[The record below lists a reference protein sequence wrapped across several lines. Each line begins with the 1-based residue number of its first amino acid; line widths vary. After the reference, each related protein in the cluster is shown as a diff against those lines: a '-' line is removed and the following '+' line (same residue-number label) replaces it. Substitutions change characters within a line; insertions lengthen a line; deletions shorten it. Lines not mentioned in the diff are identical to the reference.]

1 MMVPIKNVATLAMVA
16 LIAGCGGGGG
26 SPAVDTSSL
35 SIQGGAIKGPMSQ
48 AKISLYKVT
57 ADGKQGDLLQ
67 ETTSDQNGQY
77 SVTVNGYSGV
87 VIMVASV
94 VSGTTMYDEA
104 TGKTIVPATNF
115 WMRASFAAEA
125 GKTYSAQI
133 NPLTDLATAT
143 ALSKTGGL
151 TSTNVAQANK
161 DLAESLTFD
170 PLTSKPEF
178 DATTK
183 APKNAAAAMLAA
195 VSRMAESGALG
206 CSAGEQAAKVA
217 CVTQA
222 LSEKGLTD
230 AGVKASLQT
239 YTNAMAFEA
248 GLPAVTITD
257 PSGTAPSTT
266 SPVEQ
271 TKAFFGTLRSNAK
284 ALDATDLSL
293 QTELQ
298 AVSDDMTGRT
308 IPIASTSVDALNLA
322 RLGVQLWNDVIK
334 NDSAAFVQGKTFY
347 GKSFNNDASYFYGAP
362 PIGGCS
368 FYSDPG
374 YDFLA
379 TSKAEAKY
387 VACGTQ
393 AQVVQAPTSCV
404 NLGDVCNTSWS
415 TRVRLHPDAVDAS
428 KFTVYSQTRAATIK
442 KQTAYLYASSTPYY
456 KYYNPSIMQYR
467 VDPVCPA
474 GASCTVVYPDSADVV
489 CPPGK
494 TCTTTVLQL
503 EDKGLRKQ
511 YGAAFPGNAATL
523 VSQRDSGGKI
533 TAVNLVGELS
543 PGYEIGHGSSY
554 FDSSRSMWVNV
565 PPVVTVLGDKH
576 NIALSAALSKVG
588 DLDKLAVSG
597 SIDLVK
603 NGALETRM
611 ELIDGSYLQA
621 KLDQGS
627 YSAQNGSQEMLLKLK
642 ASTAGSAVS
651 GDVKLSA
658 FKLDAS
664 STSYIPTLVSFA
676 GSVER
681 KGVSFFE
688 GTLTGEAL
696 NHASFKSNDPRS
708 GANVQKVRIGFT
720 GKVAIPTRPTLNV
733 NLSVVNNNTGS
744 SATSTATLGG
754 QYSQGAIVINLAGQ
768 TSAASNVLTLTSS
781 EGIQLVID
789 KSKTSYPLTKN
800 GALVGQYATSSN
812 RINYTDNSYEQY

>member
-1 MMVPIKNVATLAMVA
+1 MVA
-16 LIAGCGGGGG
+16 LIAGCGGGS
-26 SPAVDTSSL
+26 SPAVDTTSL
-35 SIQGGAIKGPMSQ
+35 SIQGDAIKGPMSQ

-67 ETTSDQNGQY
+67 ETTTDQNGHY
-77 SVTVNGYSGV
+77 SVTVIGYNGV

-94 VSGTTMYDEA
+94 ASGTTMYDEA
-104 TGKTIVPATNF
+104 TGKTIVPAANF
-115 WMRASFAAEA
+115 RMRASFAAES
-125 GKTYSAQI
+125 GKTYNAQI

-195 VSRMAESGALG
+195 VSRMAESGELG

-222 LSEKGLTD
+222 LSEKGLTN
-230 AGVKASLQT
+230 AVVKSSLQT
-239 YTNAMAFEA
+239 YANAMAFEA

-257 PSGTAPSTT
+257 PSGTAPSTA
-266 SPVEQ
+266 SAVEQ
-271 TKAFFGTLRSNAK
+271 TKTFFGTLRSNAK
-284 ALDATDLSL
+284 ALEATDLSL

-308 IPIASTSVDALNLA
+308 IPAASTSLDALNVA
-322 RLGVQLWNDVIK
+322 RLGAQFWNDVVK
-334 NDSAAFVQGKTFY
+334 GNMQFVSNRTFY
-347 GKSFNNDASYFYGAP
+347 NGYEDLGT
-362 PIGGCS
+362 CS
-368 FYSDPG
+368 FYSDTD
-374 YDFLA
+374 YLIRA
-379 TSKAEAKY
+379 TSKTDAKY
-387 VACGTQ
+387 VVCGTAIQ
-393 AQVVQAPTSCV
+393 RVPASTNGQYKSCSAIGEWCYTLW
-404 NLGDVCNTSWS
+404 N
-415 TRVRLHPDAVDAS
+415 TRVRLHPDATDAA
-428 KFTVYSQTRAATIK
+428 KFTVYTQTREAK
-442 KQTAYLYASSTPYY
+442 YTANTFGSVPTYTEKRIPH
-456 KYYNPSIMQYR
+456 
-467 VDPVCPA
+467 
-474 GASCTVVYPDSADVV
+474 GAD
-489 CPPGK
+489 
-494 TCTTTVLQL
+494 
-503 EDKGLRKQ
+503 
-511 YGAAFPGNAATL
+511 FPGNAATL
-523 VSQRDSGGKI
+523 ITQSDSNGQL
-533 TAVNLVGELS
+533 TRFSLLGELA
-543 PGYEIGHGSSY
+543 PAFNIAGGGN
-554 FDSSRSMWVNV
+554 NV
-565 PPVVTVLGDKH
+565 PVVATVLGDKH

-597 SIDLVK
+597 SIDLIKKGV
-603 NGALETRM
+603 LDTRM
-611 ELIDGSYLQA
+611 ELVDGSYLQA
-621 KLDQGS
+621 KLEQGS

-664 STSYIPTLVSFA
+664 STSYIPTVVSFA

-681 KGVSFFE
+681 NGVSFFE

-696 NHASFKSNDPRS
+696 NHASFKSNEPRS

-720 GKVAIPTRPTLNV
+720 GKVAIPTRPVLNV
-733 NLSVVNNNTGS
+733 RLSVVNNNTGS

-768 TSAASNVLTLTSS
+768 TSAASNILTLTSS

-789 KSKTSYPLTKN
+789 KSKTSYPLMKN
-800 GALVGQYATSSN
+800 GAVVGQYATSSN

>member
-1 MMVPIKNVATLAMVA
+1 MAPIKHVASLAMVA
-16 LIAGCGGGGG
+16 LIAGCGGGGS

-48 AKISLYKVT
+48 AKISLYKVS
-57 ADGKQGDLLQ
+57 ADGMQGDLLQ

-104 TGKTIVPATNF
+104 TGKTIVPAANF
-115 WMRASFAAEA
+115 RMRASFAAEA

-133 NPLTDLATAT
+133 TPLTDLATAT

-239 YTNAMAFEA
+239 YANAMAFEA

-308 IPIASTSVDALNLA
+308 IPLASTSLDALNLA
-322 RLGVQLWNDVIK
+322 RLGVQFWNDVIK
-334 NDSAAFVQGKTFY
+334 NDSAAFVKTKTLYSKPSGGNLF
-347 GKSFNNDASYFYGAP
+347 SY
-362 PIGGCS
+362 PIGSCG
-368 FYSDPG
+368 FYSDTE
-374 YDFLA
+374 YKILA
-379 TSKAEAKY
+379 TSKTDANY
-387 VACGTQ
+387 VACGTA
-393 AQVVQAPTSCV
+393 AQYVPASNSTNGQYQSCSSI
-404 NLGDVCNTSWS
+404 GEWCYTYWS
-415 TRVRLHPDAVDAS
+415 TRVRLHPDATDAA
-428 KFTVYSQTRAATIK
+428 KFTVYTQTREAKYTAKTIAAGS
-442 KQTAYLYASSTPYY
+442 ASAFTETR
-456 KYYNPSIMQYR
+456 IHH
-467 VDPVCPA
+467 
-474 GASCTVVYPDSADVV
+474 GAD
-489 CPPGK
+489 
-494 TCTTTVLQL
+494 
-503 EDKGLRKQ
+503 
-511 YGAAFPGNAATL
+511 FPGNAASLMT
-523 VSQRDSGGKI
+523 QRDSNGNI
-533 TAVNLVGELS
+533 TALNLTGELS
-543 PGYEIGHGSSY
+543 PGYEISNRGY
-554 FDSSRSMWVNV
+554 YYDSNRQIVV
-565 PPVVTVLGDKH
+565 VIPPAATVLGDKH

-597 SIDLVK
+597 SIDLFK
-603 NGALETRM
+603 NGVLETRM

-696 NHASFKSNDPRS
+696 NHASFKSNEPRS
-708 GANVQKVRIGFT
+708 AANVQKVRIGFT
-720 GKVAIPTRPTLNV
+720 GKVAIPTRPVLNV
-733 NLSVVNNNTGS
+733 RLSVVNNNTGS

-754 QYSQGAIVINLAGQ
+754 QYSQGVIVINLAGQ

-800 GALVGQYATSSN
+800 GELVGQYATSSN